1 MQYISGSLNNNC
13 DKWQEGLEDVA
24 LVVHT
29 KHQHYG
35 LYIFK
40 ETSHSVN
47 TVIANIQ
54 RCAFMRAQEF
64 NLEKKKNH
72 MGTTKLFKITEQE
85 KQH

>member
-40 ETSHSVN
+40 ETSHFLN
-47 TVIANIQ
+47 TVIANI
-54 RCAFMRAQEF
+54 
-64 NLEKKKNH
+64 
-72 MGTTKLFKITEQE
+72 
-85 KQH
+85 